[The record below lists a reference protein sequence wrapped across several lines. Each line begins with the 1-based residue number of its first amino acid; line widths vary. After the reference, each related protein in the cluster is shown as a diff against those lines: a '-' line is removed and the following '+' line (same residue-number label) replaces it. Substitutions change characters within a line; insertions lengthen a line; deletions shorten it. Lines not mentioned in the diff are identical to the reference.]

1 LTRALNHL
9 HSGIRAEA
17 LDEPFVARMRQFA
30 QVCVWLI
37 VATAVL
43 VLIGWL
49 FDIAAFKAVY
59 GSISMKTN
67 AAVTLL
73 LAGIA
78 LHLSLPDPNR
88 GRAYSALASAASLGV
103 MLMGAATFTEHLFG
117 WDLGIDQLLASE
129 QPGAEG
135 TMSPNRMG
143 PHVSLSFT
151 LCGLALFLLNA
162 ERIVQAQLLALVS
175 VAFAFTAI
183 VGYAYGVHALYGVAR
198 YTSIALQA
206 AIALFLLGLGV
217 IAARP
222 TSGLIAVLSTRSAGS
237 VLARRLLLAGVLV
250 PVVLG
255 WLRVLGQELGY
266 YGTAFGTSVLV
277 VAIVLTF
284 TFVVLH
290 TAAVLNRS
298 EQAAEEV
305 EERFKL
311 MADQAPVLVWVAQSD
326 GNRVWFNRPWQE
338 FSGVDVGYDIGY
350 GWADR
355 IHPSDVRKTLD
366 RYRLAVRDGEAFELE
381 YRLRRH
387 DGEYRWLLDKGVPR
401 TLPDGRFAG
410 HVGSCI
416 DITDRR
422 YAEAELERLYA
433 SETRARMEAERATRL
448 RDEFLATV
456 SHELRTPLNAI
467 LGWAHLLGSG
477 QLEGPAATR
486 AVETIVRN
494 ARTQAQLIEDL
505 LDVSRIIAG
514 RLRLDIRSVSLIEVI
529 RAAAEAVRPAAAA
542 KAIELHLELDSSADQ
557 TQGDSVRLQQI
568 VWNLLSNAIK
578 FTPQSGRVSV
588 TLARVESSA
597 RIVVS
602 DTGEGI
608 SEAFLPYVF
617 DRFQQADAAYTR
629 RHGGLGLGLAIS
641 RHLVEMHGGTIEASS
656 AGEGR
661 GATFTVSLPL
671 LNVER
676 AASTTTAIPSLEGAP
691 VEAKERSPLSG
702 LRILVLDDQ
711 SDTLLMMQPMLESF
725 GAQVACASCVTDAVP
740 LVRTWKPT
748 VILSDI
754 GMPEEDGY
762 AFLQKLRALP
772 ADQGGATPAIAL
784 TGYVRVEER
793 ERALAAGFQMF
804 VPKPVI
810 AGELV
815 DAITTVLA
823 QQD

>member
-1 LTRALNHL
+1 
-9 HSGIRAEA
+9 
-17 LDEPFVARMRQFA
+17 
-30 QVCVWLI
+30 
-37 VATAVL
+37 
-43 VLIGWL
+43 
-49 FDIAAFKAVY
+49 
-59 GSISMKTN
+59 
-67 AAVTLL
+67 
-73 LAGIA
+73 
-78 LHLSLPDPNR
+78 
-88 GRAYSALASAASLGV
+88 
-103 MLMGAATFTEHLFG
+103 
-117 WDLGIDQLLASE
+117 
-129 QPGAEG
+129 
-135 TMSPNRMG
+135 
-143 PHVSLSFT
+143 
-151 LCGLALFLLNA
+151 
-162 ERIVQAQLLALVS
+162 
-175 VAFAFTAI
+175 
-183 VGYAYGVHALYGVAR
+183 
-198 YTSIALQA
+198 
-206 AIALFLLGLGV
+206 
-217 IAARP
+217 
-222 TSGLIAVLSTRSAGS
+222 
-237 VLARRLLLAGVLV
+237 
-250 PVVLG
+250 
-255 WLRVLGQELGY
+255 
-266 YGTAFGTSVLV
+266 
-277 VAIVLTF
+277 
-284 TFVVLH
+284 
-290 TAAVLNRS
+290 
-298 EQAAEEV
+298 
-305 EERFKL
+305 
-311 MADQAPVLVWVAQSD
+311 
-326 GNRVWFNRPWQE
+326 
-338 FSGVDVGYDIGY
+338 
-350 GWADR
+350 
-355 IHPSDVRKTLD
+355 
-366 RYRLAVRDGEAFELE
+366 
-381 YRLRRH
+381 
-387 DGEYRWLLDKGVPR
+387 
-401 TLPDGRFAG
+401 
-410 HVGSCI
+410 
-416 DITDRR
+416 
-422 YAEAELERLYA
+422 
-433 SETRARMEAERATRL
+433 
-448 RDEFLATV
+448 
-456 SHELRTPLNAI
+456 
-467 LGWAHLLGSG
+467 
-477 QLEGPAATR
+477 
-486 AVETIVRN
+486 
-494 ARTQAQLIEDL
+494 
-505 LDVSRIIAG
+505 
-514 RLRLDIRSVSLIEVI
+514 
-529 RAAAEAVRPAAAA
+529 
-542 KAIELHLELDSSADQ
+542 LELDSSADQ